1 MAIVNIDTNEDEQL
15 RMVSPGGATGLNL
28 REDERMYFGGVPK
41 TGNYRCVHSDVIRW
55 VPPVFNLTS
64 AFWSRR
70 WVLIL
75 SRVSSGQRWFWRD
88 SLAVWKT
95 LKFPERRT
103 ICWAAQTTQDWPK
116 AAPLRYS
123 NTAPSCLCYCLSALK
138 ATFAQFKYFS
148 TSTLSFKGK
157 SEEN

>member
-1 MAIVNIDTNEDEQL
+1 MGTSSCGWCLQVERQASTWG
-15 RMVSPGGATGLNL
+15 RMRGCILAVYPRLET
-28 REDERMYFGGVPK
+28 
-41 TGNYRCVHSDVIRW
+41 TCVHSDAIRW

-64 AFWSRR
+64 AFWSSC
-70 WVLIL
+70 WM
-75 SRVSSGQRWFWRD
+75 SFYVSSGQRWFWRD

-123 NTAPSCLCYCLSALK
+123 NTAPSCLYCLSSLK